1 VRNGPVTAR
10 IVEPVPEPAPQHYD
24 DVVVFDAAPAIRS
37 PRDPVARLPRA
48 AGGFAWQMPR
58 RAQ

>member
-1 VRNGPVTAR
+1 M
-10 IVEPVPEPAPQHYD
+10 IVEPVPVPVPVPQHYD